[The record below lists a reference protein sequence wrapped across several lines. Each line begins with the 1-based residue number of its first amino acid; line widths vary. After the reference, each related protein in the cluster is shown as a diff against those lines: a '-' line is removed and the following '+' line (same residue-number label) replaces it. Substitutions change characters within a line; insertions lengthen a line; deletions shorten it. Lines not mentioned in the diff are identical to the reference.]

1 MPNEYINYE
10 QVRAGANELNECA
23 NKMQDIF
30 DSVSGSMTTMTN
42 EENFKGN
49 ASSALQAE
57 FQPFKNQFTNYV
69 NAVRRFS
76 ALFTGATEELEAN
89 EASLRGKIEEL

>member
-10 QVRAGANELNECA
+10 QVKAGAGELNECA
-23 NKMQDIF
+23 NRMQDIF
-30 DSVSGSMTTMTN
+30 DSVSGSMNTMTTD
-42 EENFKGN
+42 ENFKGQ
-49 ASSALQAE
+49 ASTALQAE

-76 ALFTGATEELEAN
+76 ALFGGAAEELEAN
-89 EASLRGKIEEL
+89 EASLNQQIQQL